1 MTQDVAVDLVLRLET
16 VLDHPVEKVWPYIL
30 HWNLW
35 VDNKDFI
42 SHRVAGKSDTE
53 GEVIGVNHFDDTGR
67 MDSSFFIKVLK
78 IVPNKLL
85 IYKILSPES
94 SYDAET
100 GSITEVPQTGYEVFS
115 VCAKGGTTMITLDV
129 LAELRLADTAADQ
142 ARGIAEKYQVETERN
157 WYQKYFP
164 KLKQLLSRP

>member
-1 MTQDVAVDLVLRLET
+1 MTQDTEVDLVLRLET
-16 VLDHPVEKVWPYIL
+16 ALDHPAEKVWPYIL

-35 VDNKDFI
+35 VDNRDFI

-53 GEVIGVNHFDDTGR
+53 GEVIGVNHFDEAGR

-85 IYKILSPES
+85 IYKILSPEH

-100 GSITEVPQTGYEVFS
+100 GKATEVPQTGYEVFS
-115 VCAKGGTTMITLDV
+115 LREKDGTTMITLDV
-129 LAELRLADTAADQ
+129 LAELRLAGTTADQ
-142 ARGIAEKYQVETERN
+142 ARGIAEKYQVETEKN

-164 KLKQLLSRP
+164 KLKQLLSHP